1 MKVEAK
7 PMNKKLWT
15 KGFTIGVIIIAIGLV
30 FTIVRFTAGIGAVT
44 NLSDGVPWGL
54 WITFDVVTG
63 VALAAGGFTMAALV
77 YIFNGGKFSPLLR
90 PALITALLGY
100 GVAVIA
106 IVLDVGRWW
115 QIYNPLLPSSWQGNS
130 PLFEVSL
137 CVMTYFTVLLLEF
150 VPIAHDKWGNKKDGF
165 FAKIVNF
172 LAPFVNKILIFL
184 IILGVVLSTLHQSS
198 LGAVMLIAF
207 ERIHPLWHSPWLPA
221 FFLISAVAI
230 GYPMVIIESTLSART
245 FNTKSE
251 THLLSKI
258 AKYTPYFLGI
268 YIGLK
273 IFDLAYYGE
282 FGLLLSGWGV
292 LFIVENL
299 LIAII
304 PFFLLIKKSVR
315 ASQHSLFLVS
325 IMMVFG
331 LILNRFN
338 TYLIT
343 YSPRPGFDYFPSLG
357 EFFITAMMIAIVF
370 VGYKLLANYFPILPR
385 EESGEHY
392 GKI

>member
-1 MKVEAK
+1 MKVDAK

-15 KGFTIGVIIIAIGLV
+15 KGFTIGVIIIAIGAV
-30 FTIVRFTAGIGAVT
+30 FTLIRFISGIGAVT

-77 YIFNGGKFSPLLR
+77 YIFNGWKYSPLLR
-90 PALITALLGY
+90 PSLVTALLGY

-115 QIYNPLLPSSWQGNS
+115 QIYNPILPSSWQGNS

-137 CVMTYFTVLLLEF
+137 CVMTYFTVLILEF
-150 VPIAHDKWGNKKDGF
+150 VPIAHEKWQNKKGF
-165 FAKIVNF
+165 FPA
-172 LAPFVNKILIFL
+172 LARFVYPFANKALIFL

-198 LGAVMLIAF
+198 LGSVMLIAVD
-207 ERIHPLWHSPWLPA
+207 RIHSLWHSPFLPA
-221 FFLISAVAI
+221 FFLLSAVAI
-230 GYPMVIIESTLSART
+230 GFPMVIIESTLSSRV
-245 FNTKSE
+245 FDRDPE
-251 THLLSKI
+251 TNLLSKI
-258 AKYTPYFLGI
+258 AKFTPYVLGI
-268 YIGLK
+268 YIALK

-282 FGLLLSGWGV
+282 FGLLFSGWGL
-292 LFIVENL
+292 LFIAENL
-299 LIAII
+299 LFAII
-304 PFFLLIKKSVR
+304 PFFMLLSDSVR
-315 ASQHSLFLVS
+315 KSQSKLMNVS
-325 IMMVFG
+325 IMMVAG

-357 EFFITAMMIAIVF
+357 EFFITAMMISMVF
-370 VGYKLLANYFPILPR
+370 VGYKLLANYFPILPS
-385 EESGEHY
+385 EQHS
-392 GKI
+392 